1 MITIIKYLN
10 NVISKGN
17 LILHIEPSSTAI
29 KSLIKMGYTLYIHKD
44 KEDAPVKL
52 WSTSR
57 TIKSEDEMGALEKEI
72 TEEILRFV
80 IKGNLSQYE

>member
-1 MITIIKYLN
+1 MITIVKHLN

-17 LILHIEPSSTAI
+17 LILHIELSSTAI
-29 KSLIKMGYTLYIHKD
+29 KSLHKMEYTLYIHKD
-44 KEDAPVKL
+44 KEDKPTKL

-57 TIKSEDEMGALEKEI
+57 TIKSEDEKSALDNEI